1 MVLVL
6 LLGTA
11 SAGSLDDSKNR
22 PVTKVIN
29 LLKDMTAQLE
39 KEGEEDEAVYDKMVC
54 WCESNDKEKTKAIAD
69 GEQQIADLSASIED
83 LTANSAKLT
92 SEIATLETELGK
104 NQAALAKATGIR
116 EKELAEFNEGEKDSM
131 GSIASLK
138 SAVTVLGKHNSAFLQ
153 NADSVLATTVSMLK
167 KAMKSK
173 KVELMPS
180 QRRALES
187 FVASPTA
194 FLQQV
199 PSGGSYAPQS
209 GQIFGILSNMK
220 ESFEANLD
228 QARKDEGAAIS
239 TYQGLKAAK
248 DDEIAAGTD
257 QIADKTQA
265 LATSDEK
272 CASDKV
278 NLKDTTNTLAAD
290 REFLANLKATCA
302 DLDAQMAERQ
312 KTRAMETEACSK
324 ALAVLSG
331 DDAHDLFTKTFN
343 FVQKSSVVSS
353 RREKAAKVLEA
364 AGQRLRNPKYAL
376 LATQVRLNAFKKVK
390 ESIEKMVNDLVKE
403 KEDEIAF
410 KDYCIDAMNTNEH
423 NTALKN
429 TAKDDLVA
437 RIDDLTNTVKTLG
450 DEITALE
457 NSMAEMRKQ
466 MKRAGEDRELANKA
480 FMETVADQR
489 ATQQLLGKALG
500 ILQGFYGAA
509 ALVQDKKAAQT
520 PPVQF
525 KTYKKQEGGVMGMIQ
540 QIITDAKAMEAEA
553 IRGEADDQKAYEN
566 FVKDTNEAIDA
577 ATVEMTNTAEAKAKA
592 EGENT
597 EAKLDLDAT
606 EAELK
611 QLGDEDFRLHS
622 ECDFVLK
629 NFDVRQSSRDDEME
643 ALKDSISILSGS
655 SQ

>member
-1 MVLVL
+1 M
-6 LLGTA
+6 
-11 SAGSLDDSKNR
+11 
-22 PVTKVIN
+22 TK
-29 LLKDMTAQLE
+29 QLE

-138 SAVTVLGKHNSAFLQ
+138 PAVTVLGKHNSAFLQ
-153 NADSVLATTVSMLK
+153 NADSVLATTVSTLK
-167 KAMKSK
+167 KAMKSH

-228 QARKDEGAAIS
+228 QARKDEGASIS
-239 TYQGLKAAK
+239 TYNGLKAAK
-248 DDEIAAGTD
+248 DDEIAAGSD

-272 CASDKV
+272 CASDKQ

-290 REFLANLKATCA
+290 REFLANLKSTCA
-302 DLDAQMAERQ
+302 DMDAQMAERQ
-312 KTRAMETEACSK
+312 KTRSMEMEACSK

-331 DDAHDLFTKTFN
+331 DEAHDLFAKTFN
-343 FVQKSSVVSS
+343 SAASFVQVSKDSS
-353 RREKAAKVLEA
+353 RQTNAAKLLEA
-364 AGQRLRNPKYAL
+364 AAKRTRNPKLAL
-376 LATQVRLNAFKKVK
+376 LATQVKLDAFKKVK

-403 KEDEIAF
+403 MEDEIKF

-423 NTALKN
+423 NTANANKD
-429 TAKDDLVA
+429 KDDLVA
-437 RIDDLTNTVKTLG
+437 RIDDLTNTVSTLEG
-450 DEITALE
+450 EIKGLTD
-457 NSMAEMRKQ
+457 SIAEMRLQ
-466 MKRAGEDRELANKA
+466 MKRSGEDREIANKE

-489 ATQQLLGKALG
+489 ATQALLTKALT
-500 ILQGFYGAA
+500 ILQGFYGS
-509 ALVQDKKAAQT
+509 ALLQKKGSTKQT
-520 PPVQF
+520 PPVAF
-525 KTYKKQEGGVMGMIQ
+525 KEYKKQEGGVLEMI
-540 QIITDAKAMEAEA
+540 D
-553 IRGEADDQKAYEN
+553 
-566 FVKDTNEAIDA
+566 
-577 ATVEMTNTAEAKAKA
+577 TAEAKAKA

-597 EAKLDLDAT
+597 EAKLDLDAKT
-606 EAELK
+606 AELK
-611 QLGDEDFRLHS
+611 ELSDEDFRLHS

-629 NFDVRQSSRDDEME
+629 NFDVRQSSRDDEIE